1 MANTTENVNG
11 PQVGPGSLVGKF
23 VEVLCDQSERITTDP
38 EANPFYLNHPPPI
51 SLTDFAER
59 LQKYFAC
66 SPESFVV
73 ASLYLRRLYAVRPD
87 LFCPRSAHKLFL
99 TTLTVAVKF
108 TDDVTCKQSHY
119 SRCGG
124 IEVEE
129 LNALETKVL
138 RELAFNL
145 FVSVEQYNQS
155 LNILNHV
162 VTNLLSSMV
171 DQQAQLSADKPTT
184 QLQVPAKKDP
194 QFVRG
199 SYG

>member
-1 MANTTENVNG
+1 MEAMKN
-11 PQVGPGSLVGKF
+11 PQVGPGTLVGKF

-38 EANPFYLNHPPPI
+38 EENPFFLNHPPPI
-51 SLTDFAER
+51 SMPDFAER

-73 ASLYLRRLYAVRPD
+73 ASLYLRRLYAVRSD
-87 LFCPRSAHKLFL
+87 LFNPRSAHKLFL

-108 TDDVTCKQSHY
+108 TDDVSCKQSHY
-119 SRCGG
+119 ARCGG

-145 FVSVEQYNQS
+145 FVSTEQYNQS
-155 LNILNHV
+155 ISILNHV
-162 VTNLLSSMV
+162 VSNLFAGMAE
-171 DQQAQLSADKPTT
+171 QQAQLSADKPAL